1 MKTNRILFLAMTA
14 LVLSACSNEE
24 EDDWNNEI
32 RLNVSIPAEE
42 LQLSS
47 VTRAVGAD
55 LMTAFS
61 GEKVHIY
68 ITDHGNNAQIVS
80 AQYTATGT
88 ALTNFTAYYPTTGN
102 TVDIKGYYP
111 YQPTDFTGVTV
122 TNASTAF
129 AVQANQST
137 LNAYKASD
145 LMYAHAD
152 NCARGTTAHSLV
164 FNHALSK
171 IIVEVKGDGT
181 VSETATVTLKNV
193 KLKATLTNGVFSSLA
208 SSNNDATTVSM
219 GTTTNNLSSTGQ
231 SLSAIIPPQTINAST
246 QFIEVALASGAKYTY
261 SIPTGG
267 KTFEAGNAYTYT
279 ITLGVYGISV
289 SASVGTWGNGGST
302 AIGSQ
307 KI

>member
-1 MKTNRILFLAMTA
+1 MDTNRILFLAMTT
-14 LVLSACSNEE
+14 LVLSACSNES
-24 EDDWNNEI
+24 DDWNNEI

-42 LQLSS
+42 VQLSS

-55 LMTAFS
+55 LMTAFG
-61 GEKVHIY
+61 GEKVHLY
-68 ITDHGNNAQIVS
+68 ITDHTAGTQIVN
-80 AQYTATGT
+80 AQYTASGT
-88 ALTNFTAYYPTTGN
+88 SLTNFTAYYPTTGN

-111 YQPTDFTGVTV
+111 YQPTDYTSVTV

-181 VSETATVTLKNV
+181 VSEKATVTLKNV
-193 KLKATLTNGVFSSLA
+193 KLKATLSNGVFSSLA
-208 SSNNDATTVSM
+208 SSDNAATTVSM
-219 GTTTNNLSSTGQ
+219 GTTTNNLSATGQ
-231 SLSAIIPPQTINAST
+231 SLSAIIPPQTIAAST

-267 KTFEAGNAYTYT
+267 KTFDAGNAYTYT

-289 SASVGTWGNGGST
+289 SASVGTWGNGSTT

>member
-1 MKTNRILFLAMTA
+1 MKTNRILFLAMTT
-14 LVLSACSNEE
+14 LVLSACSNES
-24 EDDWNNEI
+24 DDWNNEI

-42 LQLSS
+42 VQPSS

-55 LMTAFS
+55 LMTAFG
-61 GEKVHIY
+61 GEKVHLY
-68 ITDHGNNAQIVS
+68 ITDHTAGTQIVN
-80 AQYTATGT
+80 AQYTASGT
-88 ALTNFTAYYPTTGN
+88 SLTNFTAYYPTTGN

-111 YQPTDFTGVTV
+111 YQPTDFTSVTV
-122 TNASTAF
+122 TNTSTAF

-152 NCARGTTAHSLV
+152 NCARGTTAHSLA

-193 KLKATLTNGVFSSLA
+193 KLKATLSNGVFSSLA
-208 SSNNDATTVSM
+208 SSDNAATTVSM
-219 GTTTNNLSSTGQ
+219 GTTSNNLSTTGQ
-231 SLSAIIPPQTINAST
+231 SLSAIIPPQTITANT
-246 QFIEVALASGAKYTY
+246 QFIEVALAGGAKYTY

-267 KTFEAGNAYTYT
+267 KTFDAGNAYTYT

-289 SASVGTWGNGGST
+289 SASVGTWGNGGTT

>member
-1 MKTNRILFLAMTA
+1 MTA
-14 LVLSACSNEE
+14 LVLSACSNES
-24 EDDWNNEI
+24 DDWNNEI

-42 LQLSS
+42 LQPSN

-55 LMTAFS
+55 LMTAFG
-61 GEKVHIY
+61 GEKVHLY
-68 ITDHGNNAQIVS
+68 ITDHGNSAQIVN
-80 AQYTATGT
+80 AQYAASGT
-88 ALTNFTAYYPTTGN
+88 SLTSFTAYYPTTGN

-111 YQPTDFTGVTV
+111 YQPTDHTGVTV
-122 TNASTAF
+122 TNESTAF

-193 KLKATLTNGVFSSLA
+193 KLKATLTNGVYSGLATSS
-208 SSNNDATTVSM
+208 NDATTVSM
-219 GTTTNNLSSTGQ
+219 GTTSSNLSTTGQ
-231 SLSAIIPPQTINAST
+231 SLSAIIPPQTITKST

-261 SIPTGG
+261 SIPSSADKAFT
-267 KTFEAGNAYTYT
+267 AGNAYTYT

-289 SASVGTWGNGGST
+289 SASVGTWGNGGTT
-302 AIGSQ
+302 AIGSL